1 MKTRSKILVLLLAL
15 ALICGILVVSTS
27 AAETNPDGVTDYIT
41 LQTGNEVGT
50 GEQRAGTLTAH
61 TSDTGNAYFRHFYA
75 KELKKEYNQYS
86 FYGKVEN
93 YFENPDKFLTLEF
106 DFSTETHFDSSA
118 TTNIVFLMRPGTKG
132 WDTPGIHFAYS
143 PVDGNY
149 LRFGKD
155 GEKIKLPNL
164 QPYEWHHLT
173 YVIELHPVVDTTT
186 NAVTADNSR
195 AILYLDG
202 VKVAELQGNICPI
215 EAKTLDE
222 VRIQTVQSD
231 VNRETGD
238 VCIDNLVAKRVT
250 NTYTG
255 DLSAVMN
262 GTANLG
268 DYNGLFTWKAGYDL
282 PTGNRKMAGIGTTSY
297 TDAQA
302 AIDAAKDGDTVYLY
316 ESIRKADALFVDK
329 AITLVKIN
337 ANLDLNYSTRGVAVS
352 QLEDGKTHT
361 FTKADT
367 AANVTV
373 KFGGETI
380 ETASY
385 LPGETV
391 SAVTP
396 AVRTKNNLLYEVT
409 KWKMTVDGIETAH
422 TATITEEMSGKA
434 VVYTAETYQ
443 RVAMT
448 YIDANGKENYIPY
461 TNDKTAVSTFLE
473 FFNNGTTQTY
483 KFTKNDTL
491 RLECDIV
498 TDKGITNTWK
508 FGTHGE
514 ENCTLDLNGHDLHFR
529 GKGSL
534 FSEFRIQKNFYL
546 ISSRPGARV
555 IADVGAR
562 EATLFSMW
570 GGANVYVGG
579 YKGADGNNL
588 SFYNFR
594 VAALGS
600 NLLAING
607 GTFYATRGG
616 NLFENQG
623 GGRIELANAKIYL
636 GTRSCCAV
644 YMNPA
649 DPGAGKATTVVNNV
663 FGNVEVYSASRSNT
677 FASYTQ
683 NERTEAKFELNN
695 THIYGTDL
703 IFTKKSASNSKAI
716 QPTIDATCE
725 FEFTST
731 LPALP
736 DGYVYAHPENPERS
750 FDGFVNPEG
759 KQLIATG
766 IANIKVRLENTAE
779 IQWKVNGTVVFTDR
793 WVIGATP
800 YYVGTPIHIPFEQ
813 DPANP
818 NNVMAPGDNWTI
830 DGHPLSALTSEQA
843 GTTLVADPEFV
854 STPKSFEVTTAD
866 GKTTYYVATDYDTLY
881 QYVKSMTQA
890 GKITLYRD
898 YVLPMYQPLTFSK
911 AGTELDLNGHTLST
925 DYKCGDGL
933 IVAAADFYLYSSK
946 AGAMV
951 LTDHPYDS
959 KGDIFV
965 GGGFILG
972 ASKGVFTIGRT
983 KDGTTFDRANLTFRG
998 TCFLTLNAN
1007 AVVDSVTYI
1016 STVADNWGLIQ
1027 YWKDNLSVEVRNS
1040 DLWLT
1045 LNNKALFAPRVDKP
1059 KDGEVTGGWSA
1070 TVDGCRIYSES
1081 STFTTSN
1088 PASQGKNPPGATITN
1103 SILCFRQ
1110 PIAYDVNFP
1119 IHLGA
1124 GVRMNQLNGFL
1135 PTDGVKIA
1143 RTNGEKVTLNGNEFT
1158 ILYETCNAGD
1168 AFTATIKGGDGTLA
1182 SDTWK
1187 KGSKPSYRKDA
1198 VDTFYWIFE
1207 ATEGITA
1214 DTTYHAALR
1223 STESK
1228 VKGNLTLYA
1237 NITFNLYIS
1246 KDELGYI
1253 AGIRYNGTEKFFDET
1268 DVFNDDGVLYYLFRI
1283 ADIAPKDLS
1292 EAFTFDVIVRVGES
1306 ETAYYTVKTSLVKY
1320 AKSVLANEFEDAEG
1334 KPLVMAL
1341 LDYVRETSVALG
1353 GVSTESMGIKAID
1366 NCLTHYGY
1374 TRTKWTKPENVI
1386 TPAAGDIKG
1395 AALELLNTPGF
1406 VFFLKDTYADKTT
1419 VPVTVNGVTKNYEV
1433 RHIDVNGT
1441 AKYFFTVDN
1450 IHISNYRKDLTV
1462 KLGGQSFTYNFDVY
1476 MEGFTTVPAYAH
1488 ALYAYSLAAEAYLA
1502 AQNNH

>member
-1 MKTRSKILVLLLAL
+1 MKTRNKILVLLLAL

-27 AAETNPDGVTDYIT
+27 AAETNPDGVTDHIK

-50 GEQRAGTLTAH
+50 GEQRGGTLTAH
-61 TSDTGNAYFRHFYA
+61 TSDTGNAYYRHFYA
-75 KELKKEYNQYS
+75 KELDKDKNQYS
-86 FYGKVEN
+86 FSAGVNE
-93 YFENPDKFLTLEF
+93 YFKNPDKFLTLEF

-118 TTNIVFLMRPGTKG
+118 TTNIVFLMRGGSKG

-149 LRFGKD
+149 LKLGKT

-173 YVIELHPVVDTTT
+173 YVIELLPVVDTATK
-186 NAVTADNSR
+186 AVTADNSR

-215 EAKTLDE
+215 EAKTLNE
-222 VRIQTVQSD
+222 VRLQTVQSD

-268 DYNGLFTWKAGYDL
+268 DYNGLFTWNDAYEL
-282 PTGNRKMAGIGTTSY
+282 PSGSRKMAVIGTTSY

-329 AITLVKIN
+329 AVTLVKVN
-337 ANLDLNYSTRGVAVS
+337 AKLDLNYSTRGVTVTA
-352 QLEDGKTHT
+352 LADGKTHT

-373 KFGGETI
+373 KLGGETI

-391 SAVTP
+391 AAVTP
-396 AVRTKNNLLYEVT
+396 AVRTKNNFLYEVT

-461 TNDKTAVSTFLE
+461 TDDKTAASTFLE

-498 TDKGITNTWK
+498 TDKGITGTWK
-508 FGTHGE
+508 FGLHNE
-514 ENCTLDLNGHDLHFR
+514 ENCTLDLNGHDMHLT
-529 GKGSL
+529 GKSTI
-534 FSEFRIQKNFYL
+534 FPEFRIQKNFYL

-555 IADVGAR
+555 ISDNGANDS
-562 EATLFSMW
+562 ALFAMW
-570 GGANVYVGG
+570 GGANVYIGG

-588 SFYNFR
+588 SFYNIR
-594 VAALGS
+594 IATIGS
-600 NLLAING
+600 NLLAIDG
-607 GTFYATRGG
+607 GTFYVMRGG

-623 GGRIELANAKIYL
+623 GGHVELANAKIYL

-649 DPGAGKATTVVNNV
+649 DPGAGKATTVVTNV

-677 FASYTQ
+677 FATYTQ
-683 NERTEAKFELNN
+683 NERTEAHFELNN

-703 IFTKKSASNSKAI
+703 IFTKKTASNSKAI
-716 QPTIDATCE
+716 QPTIDADCE

-750 FDGFVNPEG
+750 FDGFVDTEG
-759 KQLIATG
+759 KQLTATG
-766 IANIKVRLENTAE
+766 IANVRTRLENTAE

-800 YYVGTPIHIPFEQ
+800 HYVGTPIHIPFEQ

-818 NNVMAPGDNWTI
+818 DNVMAPGDNWTI

-843 GTTLVADPEFV
+843 GTTLVADPVFV
-854 STPKSFEVTTAD
+854 STPKSFEVTVD
-866 GKTTYYVATDYDTLY
+866 GKTTYYIATDYGTLF
-881 QYVKSMTQA
+881 QYVKSMTKA

-898 YVLPMYQPLTFSK
+898 YVLPMYQALTFSQ

-925 DYKCGDGL
+925 DYKYGDGL

-983 KDGTTFDRANLTFRG
+983 KGGTTFDRANLTFRG
-998 TCFLTLNAN
+998 ACFLTLKAN

-1016 STVADNWGLIQ
+1016 NTVGDNYGLIQ
-1027 YWKDNLSVEVRNS
+1027 YWQNDLSVVIKNS

-1045 LNNKALFAPRVDKP
+1045 LNNKALFAPRVDAA
-1059 KDGEVTGGWSA
+1059 TGGWSA
-1070 TVDGCRIYSES
+1070 TVDGCRIYSGA
-1081 STFTTSN
+1081 STFTNSN
-1088 PASQGKNPPGATITN
+1088 KASQGKNPPGATITN
-1103 SILCFRQ
+1103 SILCFPQ
-1110 PIAYDVNFP
+1110 PIAYDKNFP

-1143 RTNGEKVTLNGNEFT
+1143 RTNGEKVTLDGNEFT
-1158 ILYETCNAGD
+1158 VLYETCNTGD
-1168 AFTATIKGGDGTLA
+1168 AFTATIMGGDMTLA

-1187 KGSKPSYRKDA
+1187 KGSKPFYRADA

-1237 NITFNLYIS
+1237 NITFNLYIT

-1253 AGIRYNGTEKFFDET
+1253 AGIRYNGTEKLFDET

-1334 KPLVMAL
+1334 KTLVMAL

-1353 GVSTESMGIKAID
+1353 KVSTESAGIKAIA

-1374 TRTKWTKPENVI
+1374 IRTEWTEPETVI
-1386 TPAAGDIKG
+1386 TPAAGDIEG
-1395 AALELLNTPGF
+1395 AALELVSMPGF
-1406 VFFLKDTYADKTT
+1406 VFFLNDTYTGKDS
-1419 VPVTVNGVTKNYEV
+1419 VPVTVNGVTKDYTITHAEGK
-1433 RHIDVNGT
+1433 H
-1441 AKYFFTVDN
+1441 FFTVDN

-1462 KLGGQSFTYNFDVY
+1462 KLGDQSFTYNFDVY
-1476 MEGFTTVPAYAH
+1476 MTGFKTAVPAYAH